1 MYFKGSPHHRHF
13 LSAIS
18 DKIAEFL
25 SCTRFPLLL
34 CPTTFELFRDGVR
47 RTKMRS
53 RFLACLNGRPQEVSM
68 SRRDQTRFVFIRT
81 PPCCVAHKHVVQRRH
96 VSFERPL
103 RQTQNHSD
111 AVCVSA
117 NSRLRNC
124 PNFGEQKSSKKD
136 KKKIRQIRDSE

>member
-13 LSAIS
+13 LSALS

-53 RFLACLNGRPQEVSM
+53 RFLACLNGRPREVAM
-68 SRRDQTRFVFIRT
+68 SRRVQTRFMCIENFLHNELQTGVL
-81 PPCCVAHKHVVQRRH
+81 RRH

-103 RQTQNHSD
+103 RQTRNHSD
-111 AVCVSA
+111 AVFAPA
-117 NSRLRNC
+117 NNRLRNG
-124 PNFGEQKSSKKD
+124 PNFGEHKS
-136 KKKIRQIRDSE
+136 